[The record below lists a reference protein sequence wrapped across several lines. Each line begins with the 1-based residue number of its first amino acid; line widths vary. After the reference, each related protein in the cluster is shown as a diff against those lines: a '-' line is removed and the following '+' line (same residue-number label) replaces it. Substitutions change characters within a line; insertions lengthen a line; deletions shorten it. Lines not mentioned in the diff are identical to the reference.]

1 MIINGIQP
9 LPQLVRQSTRKSR
22 TPQPLESGSSVP
34 ASSTQRGND
43 IQMDSMEQRSEQENT
58 TTSILDQISYGF
70 VSVGGFIY
78 QNSYIFTNIL
88 MMVSSSRGFPQH
100 NI

>member
-1 MIINGIQP
+1 MSMHHGTQLGTNKRLTFP
-9 LPQLVRQSTRKSR
+9 KQLVRQSTRKAR
-22 TPQPLESGSSVP
+22 TPQPLESGSSVAP
-34 ASSTQRGND
+34 SGTQRGND
-43 IQMDSMEQRSEQENT
+43 IQLDSMEQRSEQENT

-88 MMVSSSRGFPQH
+88 MMVS
-100 NI
+100 